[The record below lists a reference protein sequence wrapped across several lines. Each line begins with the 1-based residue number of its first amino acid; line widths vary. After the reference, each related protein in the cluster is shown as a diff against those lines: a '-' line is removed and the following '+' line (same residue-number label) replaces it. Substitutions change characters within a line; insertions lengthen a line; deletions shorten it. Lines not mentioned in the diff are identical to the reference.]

1 MERPFSSK
9 VIDAVYSG
17 YSGDSFDPD
26 AAIDAVLELLPEPT
40 VQPSVEDIERCLNAE
55 FGPFLA
61 HAPYDPARFWRQS
74 AHAVLALIG
83 GRTEREVLAQ
93 GWDEGAEAMDEIFYW
108 HDGGRELNPYRKE
121 ANRD

>member
-17 YSGDSFDPD
+17 YSGDHFDPD

-40 VQPSVEDIERCLNAE
+40 VEEV
-55 FGPFLA
+55 A
-61 HAPYDPARFWRQS
+61 HAIYDCTGLNRAVPEDAREI
-74 AHAVLALIG
+74 AIAVLSLIG

-93 GWDEGAEAMDEIFYW
+93 GWDEGFEYAEYQ
-108 HDGGRELNPYRKE
+108 HDGFRGASGWVKQNPYRSE
-121 ANRD
+121 ANRG

>member
-1 MERPFSSK
+1 MTET
-9 VIDAVYSG
+9 ITAAAELDAQQ
-17 YSGDSFDPD
+17 
-26 AAIDAVLELLPEPT
+26 T

-83 GRTEREVLAQ
+83 GRTEQEVLAQ
-93 GWDEGAEAMDEIFYW
+93 GWDEGYALGVNHYFAFAD
-108 HDGGRELNPYRKE
+108 NPYRQE
-121 ANRD
+121 TDHEH

>member
-26 AAIDAVLELLPEPT
+26 AAIDAVLELLPALI
-40 VQPSVEDIERCLNAE
+40 VQPSVETV
-55 FGPFLA
+55 A
-61 HAPYDPARFWRQS
+61 HAIYDCTGLNRAVPEDAREI
-74 AHAVLALIG
+74 AEAVLALIG
-83 GRTEREVLAQ
+83 GRTEREALAQ
-93 GWDEGAEAMDEIFYW
+93 GWDEGAEAMDENFYW
-108 HDGGRELNPYRKE
+108 HDGGRELNPYREE